1 MNKQMVDGFLS
12 TSNNEFQL
20 NTISFIKGAAMSF
33 PEVEIVSRRLDGS
46 LYRYTYHD
54 AFIRIQKLA
63 NALVKLGIKPGDKVG
78 VLEWNTHR
86 YFELYFAVSGIG
98 AVLLQLNPRISLT
111 DRGYVANHSEAKII
125 FVNETM
131 ISMIEPIA
139 AELKTVKGYVLM
151 TDREPEAAASG
162 LSLLNPLLNYE
173 ELLEKEDSEYEW
185 PMVNERAAYSACYT
199 SGTTGKP
206 KGVYYSHRCIYLHTM
221 MISAALR
228 ICMNDVVMQTVPM
241 FHCHGWGLFFSAT
254 MAGAKLVFPG
264 MYSAEETHV
273 LVDLMLSEKVTVNG
287 GAPAIFMPMLE
298 YIKTLPNTPDFTGLR
313 MISGATEPSL
323 AMMKGYWEL
332 GGAEIIHGYGAS
344 ETCPMVT
351 LNLLK
356 PSLCGMPDEAKWELR
371 KKQGLPLVGLDVE
384 IRGGDG
390 KALPHDGKSVGEVLI
405 RGPWITASYY
415 NDNRTRESFED
426 GFWKSGD
433 AGSIDENGYLKITDR
448 FKDIIKSGG
457 EWISSIDL
465 ENALMAHPDVREA
478 TVVGI
483 EHPKWEERPLAL
495 VVLADKAKG
504 KTEES
509 DLINFISSGF
519 AKWQLPDKII
529 FVDKIPKTSVGKFS
543 KKEVRETYK
552 EFYT

>member
-1 MNKQMVDGFLS
+1 
-12 TSNNEFQL
+12 
-20 NTISFIKGAAMSF
+20 
-33 PEVEIVSRRLDGS
+33 
-46 LYRYTYHD
+46 
-54 AFIRIQKLA
+54 
-63 NALVKLGIKPGDKVG
+63 
-78 VLEWNTHR
+78 
-86 YFELYFAVSGIG
+86 
-98 AVLLQLNPRISLT
+98 
-111 DRGYVANHSEAKII
+111 
-125 FVNETM
+125 
-131 ISMIEPIA
+131 
-139 AELKTVKGYVLM
+139 
-151 TDREPEAAASG
+151 
-162 LSLLNPLLNYE
+162 
-173 ELLEKEDSEYEW
+173 
-185 PMVNERAAYSACYT
+185 
-199 SGTTGKP
+199 
-206 KGVYYSHRCIYLHTM
+206 
-221 MISAALR
+221 
-228 ICMNDVVMQTVPM
+228 
-241 FHCHGWGLFFSAT
+241 
-254 MAGAKLVFPG
+254 
-264 MYSAEETHV
+264 
-273 LVDLMLSEKVTVNG
+273 
-287 GAPAIFMPMLE
+287 
-298 YIKTLPNTPDFTGLR
+298 
-313 MISGATEPSL
+313 
-323 AMMKGYWEL
+323 
-332 GGAEIIHGYGAS
+332 
-344 ETCPMVT
+344 
-351 LNLLK
+351 
-356 PSLCGMPDEAKWELR
+356 
-371 KKQGLPLVGLDVE
+371 
-384 IRGGDG
+384 
-390 KALPHDGKSVGEVLI
+390 LI